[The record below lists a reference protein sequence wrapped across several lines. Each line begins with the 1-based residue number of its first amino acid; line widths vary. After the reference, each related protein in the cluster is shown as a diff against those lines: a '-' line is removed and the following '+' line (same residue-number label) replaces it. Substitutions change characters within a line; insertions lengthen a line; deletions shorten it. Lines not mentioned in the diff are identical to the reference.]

1 MNTEF
6 KVEYMKIKLGIAI
19 FFILTLF
26 TGTVSASAGCTI
38 DSNMGENLDTKVC
51 DAQNYTIMIEGKSL
65 DNQNIMQQRSMFIDK
80 FLNETNDEKEPRHI
94 GKVKNLKSPK
104 NTELVAYGFKIFSNG
119 VVKEY
124 RGYCNNVSKGY
135 EKALSEAD
143 KWYNNISIKPSNI
156 AKTNDG
162 TDITTSEFGIAS
174 NRWDHICTVTD
185 DYIYSPYGD
194 FSITTRWYWDDQEND
209 ENTDYFL
216 LRSRYNMLPGNQL
229 NDKDWFNSNATIHH
243 DWIYHD
249 YSGTRQMGDAKP
261 YDGRSEPKSSLT
273 LFDDVFPSAL
283 SITIPEY
290 NLDDTSDYIDETAKW
305 EAEIN
310 LLYSIFSGNS
320 TTIETSSTMEWSQNN
335 DRTDEWVDLACFE
348 TKPEWVY
355 LNPYDILNPYAAFT
369 PGFLGQTCCIKWTGI
384 AFQGSRDS

>member
-104 NTELVAYGFKIFSNG
+104 NTELVAYGFKMLSNG
-119 VVKEY
+119 AVKEY

-162 TDITTSEFGIAS
+162 TDITTSEFGTAS
-174 NRWDHICTVTD
+174 NDWELISSYTNEYT
-185 DYIYSPYGD
+185 YSPHGD
-194 FSITTRWYWDDQEND
+194 YETRTRWYWDDEETNSD
-209 ENTDYFL
+209 KDYFM
-216 LRSRYNMLPGNQL
+216 LRSRVTLMPGKQQYSSDWL
-229 NDKDWFNSNATIHH
+229 NNYAYINH
-243 DWIYHD
+243 DWAYYDYPGTRDLGNAKPFDESGETEISITLSGWSVSGTWTTTIPD
-249 YSGTRQMGDAKP
+249 YSI
-261 YDGRSEPKSSLT
+261 
-273 LFDDVFPSAL
+273 DDK
-283 SITIPEY
+283 
-290 NLDDTSDYIDETAKW
+290 SDYIDEVAKW
-305 EAEIN
+305 EADIN
-310 LLYSIFSGNS
+310 PGSDSCGVSSLSMEPG
-320 TTIETSSTMEWSQNN
+320 STMEWSQS
-335 DRTDEWVDLACFE
+335 DARSGEWVDLARFE
-348 TKPEWVY
+348 AKPEWVDID
-355 LNPYDILNPYAAFT
+355 PYDTFT
-369 PGFLGQTCCIKWTGI
+369 PGFLGHACCVKWTGSDYTD
-384 AFQGSRDS
+384 G